1 MRTLVALLLLPLV
14 ACRYEEVIPEKDLV
28 GKVVIPRAA
37 ATRSI
42 IRSDGSV
49 YEPDCVDA
57 PDTCDG
63 VFVDPRFI
71 GPVYLGAFSAVDT
84 EAFPF
89 PHPSM
94 GPVITSDYPG
104 NTFPYGGTTVGR
116 FEYGCYES
124 TACRVTTGRFTG
136 YDDVLDYFKNVLADP
151 VTDRRGEEVDSPST
165 MQQACFDYHRVT
177 SDAEIAFV
185 GEPDFVENANGDFE
199 ASFSMPHTIFVEGM
213 VIWGWMDAPR
223 ITPDAG
229 DVDGQFST
237 CDSATGRQVTEY
249 DQDFFQGRTRYDL
262 LNYPSL
268 YIYEGDYVA
277 DGSTVVE
284 TLPEKPED
292 LVVNLSTLITE
303 TE

>member
-37 ATRSI
+37 ATQFAI
-42 IRSDGSV
+42 NADGTLG
-49 YEPDCVDA
+49 EEIVD
-57 PDTCDG
+57 
-63 VFVDPRFI
+63 VRLI
-71 GPVYLGAFSAVDT
+71 GPVYLGAYSAIDT

-104 NTFPYGGTTVGR
+104 NTFPYGGTTIGR

-136 YDDVLDYFKNVLADP
+136 YDDVLDYFQNVLGDP
-151 VTDRRGEEVDSPST
+151 VTDRRGEQVDSPST

-177 SDAEIAFV
+177 TDAEIAFV
-185 GEPDFVENANGDFE
+185 GEPDFVENADGNFE
-199 ASFSMPHTIFVEGM
+199 ASFSMPHTVFVEGM

-223 ITPDAG
+223 ITLDAG
-229 DVDGQFST
+229 DVNGQFST

-277 DGSTVVE
+277 DGAAVVQTV
-284 TLPEKPED
+284 PEKAED
-292 LVVNLSTLITE
+292 LVVNLSTKITE